1 MTLDIDLAIRL
12 VVAAVLGAGIGVERE
27 VHGHP
32 AGMRTHLLVSLGS
45 ALFTILSI
53 HGFVGL
59 TGTPDQ
65 APVDPS
71 RVAAQVVS
79 GIGFLGAGAI
89 LKDGFTIRG
98 LTTAASLWATAA
110 IGMAAGAGQLSLA
123 VVGMLIVLV
132 SLWPLNLVADRLH
145 GLVREKVAIRVV
157 VDSPTSL
164 EGITAFLDANRVPLT
179 SVSTEQVRNGLA
191 AELHLDARRPDILR
205 LTTSLAQ
212 LRGVLEV
219 DTGQQE

>member
-1 MTLDIDLAIRL
+1 
-12 VVAAVLGAGIGVERE
+12 
-27 VHGHP
+27 
-32 AGMRTHLLVSLGS
+32 
-45 ALFTILSI
+45 
-53 HGFVGL
+53 VG
-59 TGTPDQ
+59 D
-65 APVDPS
+65 
-71 RVAAQVVS
+71 
-79 GIGFLGAGAI
+79 
-89 LKDGFTIRG
+89 RG
-98 LTTAASLWATAA
+98 DRD
-110 IGMAAGAGQLSLA
+110 AAGAGQLSLA